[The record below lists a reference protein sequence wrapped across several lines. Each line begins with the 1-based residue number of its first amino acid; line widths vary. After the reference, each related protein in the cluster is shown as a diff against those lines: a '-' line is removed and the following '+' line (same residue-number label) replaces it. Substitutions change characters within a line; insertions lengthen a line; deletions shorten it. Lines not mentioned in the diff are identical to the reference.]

1 MYYPSKIMKM
11 HVQYFELVEFVHTDT
26 TMHAVDK

>member
-1 MYYPSKIMKM
+1 MYYPFKIIKM
-11 HVQYFELVEFVHTDT
+11 HVQYFELVELVNTDT

>member
-1 MYYPSKIMKM
+1 MYYPFKIMKM
-11 HVQYFELVEFVHTDT
+11 RVQYFELVEFVHTDT